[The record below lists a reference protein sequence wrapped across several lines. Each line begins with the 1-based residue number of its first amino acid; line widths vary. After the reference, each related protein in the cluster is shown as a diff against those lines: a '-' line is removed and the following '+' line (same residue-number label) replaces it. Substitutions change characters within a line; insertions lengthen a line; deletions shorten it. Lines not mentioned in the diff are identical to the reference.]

1 MIKQVEIFLKQLVF
15 LADVAV
21 LVGAFLLTYF
31 FRQRIHIVYQVDLV
45 AGQQVLSSLV
55 GMDDYLWLLL
65 IILPLWTSIIH
76 IMGGYTELRVK
87 SYLEIIWIL
96 IKASLF
102 ALLFFGSVVFL
113 WKLTYVSR
121 SFMVFFFIISFSFLA
136 LERAAL
142 IYFWHLMSSRSYF
155 RRGVLMVGTGPRAK
169 AFIKTLDERSR
180 VWGVRLV
187 GILDQDPEMVGKEV
201 LGYKIIGVLD
211 DLPRLLRKRIVDEVV
226 FVIPRNWMTRIEKS
240 ILYCESVGVRTTI
253 VADLFNIRFA
263 KAHLSDM
270 DGVPAISFDP
280 TPEDQWQLAIKRFMD
295 ILLSGLGLLVLS
307 PLFVAVSLAIK
318 ATSPGPIFF
327 RQRRCG
333 LNGRRFT
340 LFKFRSMVADAQARK
355 AELEHLNEMKGPVFK
370 LTNDPRLTSIGKWI
384 RKTSI
389 DELPQL
395 INVFFGEMSLIGP
408 RPPLPREV
416 AQYEP
421 WQRRRLSMRPG
432 ITGMWQVIGRNQ
444 ITDFNVWSRL
454 DIRYIDRW
462 SLFLDFKIFIQTI
475 PTVLFGIGAK

>member
-1 MIKQVEIFLKQLVF
+1 MIKQVEIFLKQLVL
-15 LADVAV
+15 LADIVMLVA
-21 LVGAFLLTYF
+21 AFLLTYLL
-31 FRQRIHIVYQVDLV
+31 RQQINVVYPVDLSS
-45 AGQQVLSSLV
+45 GQALFPSLM
-55 GMDDYLWLLL
+55 GLNYYLWLLL
-65 IILPLWTSIIH
+65 IILPLCTSLIH
-76 IMGGYTELRVK
+76 IIGGYAELRIK
-87 SYLEIIWIL
+87 TYLEIIWIL
-96 IKASLF
+96 MKAVLL

-121 SFMVFFFIISFSFLA
+121 SFMVFFFGISFCFLS

-142 IYFWHLMSSRSYF
+142 IYFWRLMSSRSYF
-155 RRGVLMVGTGPRAK
+155 RRSVLVVGTGPRART
-169 AFIKTLDERSR
+169 FIKMLDERSQ
-180 VWGVRLV
+180 VWGLRLV
-187 GILDQDPEMVGKEV
+187 GILDQDKEMVGKEII
-201 LGYKIIGVLD
+201 GYKIIGVLD
-211 DLPRLLRKRIVDEVV
+211 DLPRLLRKRIVDEVM
-226 FVIPRNWMTRIEKS
+226 FVVPRSWMTQIEKPL
-240 ILYCESVGVRTTI
+240 LYCESVGVRTTL

-280 TPEDQWQLAIKRFMD
+280 TPEDQWPLAIKRFLD
-295 ILLSGLGLLVLS
+295 ILLSGMGLLFLS
-307 PLFVAVSLAIK
+307 PLFLVVAAAIK
-318 ATSPGPIFF
+318 ATSRGPVFF

-395 INVFFGEMSLIGP
+395 INVFFGEMSLVGP

-432 ITGMWQVIGRNQ
+432 ITGLWQVIGRNQ

-462 SLFLDFKIFIQTI
+462 SLFFDFKIVMQTI
-475 PTVLFGIGAK
+475 PSVFFGVGAK

>member
-1 MIKQVEIFLKQLVF
+1 MIKQVEIFLKQLVL
-15 LADVAV
+15 LADIAM
-21 LVGAFLLTYF
+21 LMAAFLLTYF
-31 FRQRIHIVYQVDLV
+31 LRQQINVAYPVDLIS
-45 AGQQVLSSLV
+45 GQKVFRSLM
-55 GMDDYLWLLL
+55 GLNDYLWLLL
-65 IILPLWTSIIH
+65 VILPLWTSLIH
-76 IMGGYTELRVK
+76 IIGGYTELRVK
-87 SYLEIIWIL
+87 AYLEITWIL
-96 IKASLF
+96 IKASLL

-121 SFMVFFFIISFSFLA
+121 SFMVFFFAISFCFLA

-155 RRGVLMVGTGPRAK
+155 RRGVLVVGSGPRAR
-169 AFIKTLDERSR
+169 AFIQTFDERSR

-187 GILDQDPEMVGKEV
+187 GILDQDAEMVGKEV
-201 LGYKIIGVLD
+201 LGHKIIGILD
-211 DLPRLLRKRIVDEVV
+211 DLPRFLRKRIVDEVV
-226 FVIPRNWMTRIEKS
+226 FVVPRGWMTRIEKPL
-240 ILYCESVGVRTTI
+240 LYCESVGVRTTLI
-253 VADLFNIRFA
+253 ADFFNIRFA

-280 TPEDQWQLAIKRFMD
+280 TPEDQWQLAIKRFLD
-295 ILLSGLGLLVLS
+295 ILISGLGLLFLS
-307 PLFVAVSLAIK
+307 PLFLMVALLIK
-318 ATSPGPIFF
+318 TTSPGPFFF

-340 LFKFRSMVADAQARK
+340 LYKFRSMVADAPARK

-395 INVFFGEMSLIGP
+395 INVFCGEMSLVGP

-432 ITGMWQVIGRNQ
+432 ITGLWQVIGRNQ

-462 SLFLDFKIFIQTI
+462 SLFFDFKIFMQTI
-475 PTVLFGIGAK
+475 PTVLFGTGAK